1 MTLTELRYMVRLA
14 ELKHFGAAA
23 AACHVS
29 QPTLSVA
36 IKKLEDFLGTTLF
49 ERRKHQVLLTE
60 SGERL
65 LPQARRILQETDLM
79 IHMAHDEDERYQ
91 QSIRLGAILTVGPYI
106 FPHLIQRISTQQLR
120 LNLFL
125 TEDFTNNLLIA
136 LEQGSLD
143 AIILATPVDERLYR
157 VYPLYSEPLELLLP
171 AQHPWAQLEQIDL
184 NMLDSSQL
192 LMLAEGHCLRD
203 QVLTACPNLQ
213 TERNTSMRGN
223 SLATLSH
230 MIALGMGMTLIP
242 SSAEKVLCQAHEGM
256 LVCRSIRPMISRE
269 IHLVSRRS
277 DQRHRIHEQLQNQ
290 LKACRTP
297 YMAIH
302 S

>member
-23 AACHVS
+23 EACHVS

-36 IKKLEDFLGTTLF
+36 IKKLEGFLGTTLF

-65 LPQARRILQETDLM
+65 LPQARRILQDAELM

-106 FPHLIQRISTQQLR
+106 FPHLIQRMTNQQLR

-125 TEDFTNNLLIA
+125 TEDFTNNLISA

-157 VYPLYSEPLELLLP
+157 VYPLYSEPLQLLLP
-171 AQHPWAQLEQIDL
+171 AQHNWAQKDRIDL
-184 NMLDSSQL
+184 EMLDTAQL

-203 QVLTACPNLQ
+203 QVLMACPNLQ
-213 TERNTSMRGN
+213 TERNASLRGN

-230 MIALGMGMTLIP
+230 MIALGMGMTIIP
-242 SSAEKVLCQAHEGM
+242 SSAEKVLCNAHKDM
-256 LVCRSIRPMISRE
+256 LVCRPVEPSITRE
-269 IHLVSRRS
+269 LRLVIRRS
-277 DQRHRIHEQLQNQ
+277 DMRHRIYEQLQNQ
-290 LKACRTP
+290 LKACREV
-297 YMAIH
+297 ALE
-302 S
+302 SA